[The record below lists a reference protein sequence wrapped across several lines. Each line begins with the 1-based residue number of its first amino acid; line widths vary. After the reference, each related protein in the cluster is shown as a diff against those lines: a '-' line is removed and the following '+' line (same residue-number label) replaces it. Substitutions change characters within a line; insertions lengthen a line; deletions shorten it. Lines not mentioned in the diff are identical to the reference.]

1 VLHRILSQVIID
13 PGDLDIPRPEAPIG
27 DSIAEILRIVFGLAG
42 AIATLVI
49 VIAGIMFILSQ
60 GDPQKAAKA
69 RNTIIYAAVGLGLI
83 VAAFSLVSFVAGK
96 V

>member
-1 VLHRILSQVIID
+1 VLYRILSQVIID
-13 PGDLDIPRPEAPIG
+13 PGDLDIPLTGSP
-27 DSIAEILRIVFGLAG
+27 DNTDIADILRIVFGLAG

-69 RNTIIYAAVGLGLI
+69 RNTIIYAGVGLGLI
-83 VAAFSLVSFVAGK
+83 VSAFSLVSFVAGK

>member
-1 VLHRILSQVIID
+1 MIID
-13 PGDLDIPRPEAPIG
+13 PGDLDIPLTGSP
-27 DSIAEILRIVFGLAG
+27 DNTDIADILRIVFGLAG

-69 RNTIIYAAVGLGLI
+69 RNTIIYAGVGLGLI
-83 VAAFSLVSFVAGK
+83 VSAFSLVSFVAGK